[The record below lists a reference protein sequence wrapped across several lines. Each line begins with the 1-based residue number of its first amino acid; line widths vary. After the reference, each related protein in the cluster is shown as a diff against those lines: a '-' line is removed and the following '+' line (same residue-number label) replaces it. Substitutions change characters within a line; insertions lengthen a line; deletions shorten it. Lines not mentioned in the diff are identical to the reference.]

1 MVDRVMC
8 ESKRKGKERET
19 ETGKRDLGPPGRLGA
34 VRCGDGARLTQ
45 AHLPSCVCSLWSKQE
60 KKKKKNPESLG
71 KALLGAQRERTKQ
84 HLQSERGCTESVH
97 ELLSGYMSAFV
108 SVQ

>member
-1 MVDRVMC
+1 MC

-60 KKKKKNPESLG
+60 KNKKKNQN
-71 KALLGAQRERTKQ
+71 KTKQ
-84 HLQSERGCTESVH
+84 KKNQK
-97 ELLSGYMSAFV
+97 A
-108 SVQ
+108 

>member
-60 KKKKKNPESLG
+60 KKKKKKPRKPRKSSSG
-71 KALLGAQRERTKQ
+71 SSARENQ
-84 HLQSERGCTESVH
+84 AASSI
-97 ELLSGYMSAFV
+97 
-108 SVQ
+108 

>member
-60 KKKKKNPESLG
+60 KNKQTNKKTRKPRKSSSG
-71 KALLGAQRERTKQ
+71 SSARENQ
-84 HLQSERGCTESVH
+84 AAPSI
-97 ELLSGYMSAFV
+97 
-108 SVQ
+108 

>member
-19 ETGKRDLGPPGRLGA
+19 ETGKRLGA

-60 KKKKKNPESLG
+60 KNKKKN
-71 KALLGAQRERTKQ
+71 KTKQ
-84 HLQSERGCTESVH
+84 NKKKPRKPRKSS
-97 ELLSGYMSAFV
+97 SGSSARENQAA
-108 SVQ
+108 SSI